1 MRARIANYAGS
12 EWDTAHAA
20 NSSREKRCECR
31 RETPPGWAGA
41 SMKKLFRRLEQRR
54 RTGAELFE
62 QGRFVGLGGGEMT
75 HLDMAIATDFFR
87 DRRKPD
93 RDGVI
98 IGRET
103 AKHLAQHR
111 LVIRDQRTL
120 GSALLRIAEDVEPG
134 AAHALQP
141 GQQ

>member
-1 MRARIANYAGS
+1 MRARIANYAGG

-62 QGRFVGLGGGEMT
+62 QGRFVGLGGDEMT

-93 RDGVI
+93 RDVVI
-98 IGRET
+98 VRRET
-103 AKHLAQHR
+103 AENLVQHR
-111 LVIRDQRTL
+111 LVVGDQRAF
-120 GSALLRIAEDVEPG
+120 GFALLRITEDVEHG
-134 AAHALQP
+134 AAHAL
-141 GQQ
+141 